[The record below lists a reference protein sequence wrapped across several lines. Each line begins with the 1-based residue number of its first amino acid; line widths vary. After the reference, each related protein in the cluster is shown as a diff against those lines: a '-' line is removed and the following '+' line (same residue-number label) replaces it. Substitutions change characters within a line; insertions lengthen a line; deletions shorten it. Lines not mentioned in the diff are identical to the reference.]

1 MRVRCTCG
9 RARCART
16 VQLSWF
22 AATLSCHQGLLDAFY
37 ALEVQWQNE
46 GGKQDSWLDAVDGL
60 QQPEALQAVVPG
72 APACSNVA
80 GGSSNPA
87 AAAASSSGSS
97 SSLGAEVLQLQSQL
111 GAVLRRQA
119 EETRGT
125 SGVGQAAGAEPGVA
139 QGLLEA
145 HAQLQ
150 QLQGR
155 VCDTLAVMSSK
166 DMPREAG
173 LLAEDGTL
181 DRAAGLGAM
190 VQLQDTLE
198 GAWECCG

>member
-22 AATLSCHQGLLDAFY
+22 AATLSCHQGLLDALY
-37 ALEVQWQNE
+37 ALEVQ
-46 GGKQDSWLDAVDGL
+46 
-60 QQPEALQAVVPG
+60 
-72 APACSNVA
+72 
-80 GGSSNPA
+80 
-87 AAAASSSGSS
+87 
-97 SSLGAEVLQLQSQL
+97 
-111 GAVLRRQA
+111 RQA

-198 GAWECCG
+198 GAWACCG